1 MSLDEIDVDNFAGGG
16 GASTGLEAAT
26 GRPVAIAVNHCRD
39 AIAMHQANHPETR
52 HYIEDVWEV
61 DPREAAGGRRVRR
74 LWLSPDCTHHS
85 RAKGGAPRESGR
97 RGLAWVAIRWARTV
111 RPDVIFLENVEEFE
125 DWGPLLEN
133 GKPDKT
139 RKGETFKAFVA
150 ALISHGYE
158 VQWRRLVAADFG
170 APTTRR
176 RLFMIARRD
185 KKPIVWPEAT
195 HGEGRANPWR
205 TAAEIIDWSLPT
217 RSIFGRKKPLADAT
231 MRRIAAGLRRYVLE
245 SASPFIVPVTH
256 QGDVRVHGLHQPL
269 RTVTGAHRGEFALVT
284 PHLMTNTTGHRGRS
298 LGEPVPT
305 LTTGDHHYLV
315 TPYVT
320 TQFGQS
326 VGRGVDSPVPT
337 ITSGGMGHHSL
348 VAPILVQTGYGE
360 RKGQKPRSLDL
371 HKPLGTVV
379 KDQKHALVTGFLTRH
394 YGDVFKQD
402 LDAPLA
408 TVTCREHFTAQTAPL
423 VPAGG
428 EDHAEDVLAFL
439 VKYYGASDTQR
450 QRADRPLDTV
460 TTKARFGL
468 VTVHGVDYR
477 IVDLRLR
484 MLQPRELF
492 NAQGFPPDY
501 VIDVESNGKP
511 LTKAAVVGLAGDSVC
526 PDVAREI
533 VGANS
538 FERWEAA

>member
-1 MSLDEIDVDNFAGGG
+1 MSLAEIDVDNFAGGG

-26 GRPVAIAVNHCRD
+26 GRPVAIAVNHSRD
-39 AIAMHQANHPETR
+39 AITLHQANHPNTK
-52 HYIEDVWEV
+52 HFIEDVWEV

-158 VQWRRLVAADFG
+158 VQWRRLVAADYG

-185 KKPIVWPEAT
+185 RRPIVWPEAT
-195 HGEGRANPWR
+195 HGEGRAKPWR
-205 TAAEIIDWSLPT
+205 SAAEIIDWSLPT

-284 PHLMTNTTGHRGRS
+284 P
-298 LGEPVPT
+298 
-305 LTTGDHHYLV
+305 
-315 TPYVT
+315 YVT

-348 VAPILVQTGYGE
+348 VAPVLVQTGYGE
-360 RKGQKPRSLDL
+360 RKGQKPRALDIC
-371 HKPLGTVV
+371 KPLGTVV

-408 TVTCREHFTAQTAPL
+408 TVACRERFTAQTATL

-428 EDHAEDVLAFL
+428 GDHAADVLAFL
-439 VKYYGASDTQR
+439 VKYYGDSDTQR
-450 QRADRPLDTV
+450 QRVDRPLDTV

-492 NAQGFPPDY
+492 DAMGFPHDY
-501 VIDVESNGKP
+501 IIDVTSNGHR
-511 LTKAAVVGLAGDSVC
+511 LTKAEKIELCGNSVC
-526 PDVAREI
+526 PDVARAI

-538 FERWEAA
+538 FENWRAA

>member
-1 MSLDEIDVDNFAGGG
+1 MSLTEIDVDNFAGGG
-16 GASTGLEAAT
+16 GASTGIEAAT
-26 GRPVAIAVNHCRD
+26 GRPVTIAVNHCRD

-61 DPREAAGGRRVRR
+61 DPREAAGGRRVKR
-74 LWLSPDCTHHS
+74 LWLSPDCTFFS
-85 RAKGGAPRESGR
+85 RAKGNAPRTSGR
-97 RGLAWVAIRWARTV
+97 RGLAWVAIRWARTA

-139 RKGETFKAFVA
+139 KKGETFRAFVA

-158 VQWRRLVAADFG
+158 VQWRRLVAADYG

-185 KKPIVWPEAT
+185 RKPIVWPEAT
-195 HGEGRANPWR
+195 HGEGRAKPRR

-231 MRRIAAGLRRYVLE
+231 MRRIAAGLRRYVFE
-245 SASPFIVPVTH
+245 SASPFIVKYHAGAGRGPFRG
-256 QGDVRVHGLHQPL
+256 QGIDESL
-269 RTVTGAHRGEFALVT
+269 RTIDTENRFALVT
-284 PHLMTNTTGHRGRS
+284 PHLMTNTTGHRGRDVR
-298 LGEPVPT
+298 EPVPT
-305 LTTGDHHYLV
+305 LATGDHQYIAA
-315 TPYVT
+315 
-320 TQFGQS
+320 
-326 VGRGVDSPVPT
+326 PV
-337 ITSGGMGHHSL
+337 
-348 VAPILVQTGYGE
+348 LVQTGYGE
-360 RKGQKPRSLDL
+360 RKGQKPRALDIG
-371 HKPLGTVV
+371 KPLGTVV

-394 YGDVFKQD
+394 FGGIYRQD
-402 LDAPLA
+402 IDAPLA
-408 TVTCREHFTAQTAPL
+408 TVTCREHFTAQTATL
-423 VPAGG
+423 VPAAG
-428 EDHAEDVLAFL
+428 EDHSDDVLAFL
-439 VKYYGASDTQR
+439 VKYYGDSDTQR
-450 QRADRPLDTV
+450 QPVDRPLDVV

-492 NAQGFPPDY
+492 NAQGFPEDY

-511 LTKAAVVGLAGDSVC
+511 ITKTAQIELCGNSVC
-526 PDVAREI
+526 PDVARAI

-538 FERWEAA
+538 FENWRAA